1 MRMKHRKFNLN
12 AEAIEALEGR
22 ERETREALELRR
34 LQGVRMY
41 GSGLSMRL
49 VEQVTGAA
57 RRTVADWVKAYQ
69 KTGIEGL
76 KPGWKGGNQHKL
88 SRAQR
93 AEVHQRLLQL
103 TPEQAL
109 GGQAQRTNATFW
121 TIETTALAV
130 EQWYGVRY
138 ASRESYRVLLVEAG
152 LSFQFPE
159 GVYRS
164 RPGEVVIADFEA
176 DTEKK

>member
-1 MRMKHRKFNLN
+1 MKHRKFNLN
-12 AEAIEALEGR
+12 AEEIEALERR

-41 GSGLSMRL
+41 GSGMSMRI
-49 VEQVTGAA
+49 VEQVSGAA

-76 KPGWKGGNQHKL
+76 KPGWKGGNHHKL
-88 SRAQR
+88 SNEQR
-93 AEVHQRLLQL
+93 AEIHERLLQM
-103 TPEQAL
+103 TPGQAL
-109 GGQAQRTNATFW
+109 GGHTPLSNTTFW
-121 TIETTALAV
+121 TLETTALAV
-130 EQWYGVRY
+130 ERWYGVRY

-159 GVYRS
+159 EVYRS
-164 RPGEVVIADFEA
+164 RPSEAVIANFEA
-176 DTEKK
+176 DAEKK